1 MSRNSNMPMSI
12 DAMLDMERE
21 EVLALL
27 ENKQA
32 GSSGGGIRSSSPYT
46 NAPRSPVRSMLDVG
60 DDDAGSAHRRT
71 SPAPQPPVRSMLDI
85 EGAPPAPAPAPIRS
99 MLDVGGPAAVRP
111 SSQTRSPYNR
121 STPSSP
127 TMAHAS
133 IYKGSSQPP
142 TSRLHPRSSS
152 DAAFRPAD
160 FGARRPMG
168 SSNDRTSE
176 YQFSGILPSSASGNL
191 LGKRSSQGKRP
202 SGGSSLAD
210 ALRGYDFSGLQ
221 LPSRARNSSA
231 NRPGYHQSKSP
242 HNRWDDRSK
251 SPAVPRDP
259 NQVMLSD
266 GRIVDMNNA
275 YRRLSDANLA
285 FSSGSLSQLPMRKR
299 SDDAGA
305 GRLIKDYLGPDGE
318 HLDSSDDDEP
328 FSSDDEDRGRKKAPR
343 SLNPDAKG
351 EVDEKS
357 RSRSGGNK
365 RAPLSLLAAADE
377 DRSNIASRQS
387 YQYRSLL
394 EPEIQVTN
402 TSGETMKP
410 SKGGVH
416 PHTSYDHNPLSA
428 TQSVVDS
435 DEEADMDDIKRAQ
448 KLSFTMTNVLHNPEA
463 HRSIR
468 IIYRGEYHK
477 VAQSAE
483 EEHHRLRKYL
493 VATDLSDEST
503 HALEWAIG
511 TVIRDGDT
519 LIAIY
524 CVDEETGVV
533 GEGGLVPDDPAAMKE
548 QAAAIHTVTNTKL
561 TPAPLSPVTEFRKL
575 HRRDDSSG
583 TAGSHSPAPPS
594 SRGGLGGDRTK
605 AEEERE
611 RAIHGM
617 TEKILRLLRKTRLQ
631 VRVIVEVLHCKNPRH
646 LITEVI
652 DLVNPTLVVI
662 GSRGRSALKGVILGS
677 FSNYLVTKSSVPV
690 MVARKRLRKQSKY
703 KQKAI
708 RQVNNLANPTA
719 RSLASAKID

>member
-1 MSRNSNMPMSI
+1 MSRNPNLPMSI

-27 ENKQA
+27 ESKQSGSAA
-32 GSSGGGIRSSSPYT
+32 GAMRSSSPYT
-46 NAPRSPVRSMLDVG
+46 NVPRSPVRSMLDVG
-60 DDDAGSAHRRT
+60 DDDASSAQGRT
-71 SPAPQPPVRSMLDI
+71 SPGPQPPVRSMLDI
-85 EGAPPAPAPAPIRS
+85 DGPPPPAKPVRS
-99 MLDVGGPAAVRP
+99 MLDIGGPAALRP

-121 STPSSP
+121 SVPSSP
-127 TMAHAS
+127 TMANTS
-133 IYKGSSQPP
+133 LYKASSQP
-142 TSRLHPRSSS
+142 TNSRLHPRSSS
-152 DAAFRPAD
+152 DAAFKPAD
-160 FGARRPMG
+160 FGARKSLG
-168 SSNDRTSE
+168 SNDRVSE

-191 LGKRSSQGKRP
+191 PGKRQSQNKRT

-221 LPSRARNSSA
+221 LPGRVRNSSA

-242 HNRWDDRSK
+242 HNRWNDRSK

-305 GRLIKDYLGPDGE
+305 GRLVKDYLGPDGE
-318 HLDSSDDDEP
+318 HLDSSDDDDQ

-343 SLNPDAKG
+343 ALNPDAKG
-351 EVDEKS
+351 ENDDDDKS
-357 RSRSGGNK
+357 RSRSGGSK
-365 RAPLSLLAAADE
+365 RAAQSLLAAADE
-377 DRSNIASRQS
+377 DRSNIASQQS

-394 EPEIQVTN
+394 EPEIKVTN
-402 TSGETMKP
+402 TSGETVKP
-410 SKGGVH
+410 SKAGVH
-416 PHTSYDHNPLSA
+416 PHTSYDHNPNSA

-435 DEEADMDDIKRAQ
+435 DEEADVDDIKRAQ

-477 VAQSAE
+477 IAQNAE
-483 EEHHRLRKYL
+483 EDNHRLRKYL

-524 CVDEETGVV
+524 CVDEETGVT
-533 GEGGLVPDDPAAMKE
+533 GEGSQVPDDPAAMKE
-548 QAAAIHTVTNTKL
+548 QAAAINTVTNNRM
-561 TPAPLSPVTEFRKL
+561 TPAPLSPVTEFKKL

-583 TAGSHSPAPPS
+583 TTGSSPAAV
-594 SRGGLGGDRTK
+594 RGERTK
-605 AEEERE
+605 TEEERE
-611 RAIHGM
+611 RAIQGM
-617 TEKILRLLRKTRLQ
+617 TEKILRLLRKTKLQ

-708 RQVNNLANPTA
+708 RQVNNLSNPAA

>member
-1 MSRNSNMPMSI
+1 MSI

-27 ENKQA
+27 ENKQS
-32 GSSGGGIRSSSPYT
+32 GSSGGGMRSSSPYT

-60 DDDAGSAHRRT
+60 DDDTGSAHRQT
-71 SPAPQPPVRSMLDI
+71 SPGPQPPVRSMLDI
-85 EGAPPAPAPAPIRS
+85 DGAAPRAAPVRS
-99 MLDVGGPAAVRP
+99 MLDVGGPAAMRP
-111 SSQTRSPYNR
+111 SSQTRLSYNR

-127 TMAHAS
+127 TMGQAS
-133 IYKGSSQPP
+133 LYKGSSQPP
-142 TSRLHPRSSS
+142 SSRLHPRSSS
-152 DAAFRPAD
+152 DAAFKPAD
-160 FGARRPMG
+160 FGARKSVLAG
-168 SSNDRTSE
+168 GNDRTSE
-176 YQFSGILPSSASGNL
+176 YQFSHILPSSASGNL
-191 LGKRSSQGKRP
+191 LGKRASQSSSKRP
-202 SGGSSLAD
+202 SGGSSLVD

-242 HNRWDDRSK
+242 HNRWNDRSK

-259 NQVMLSD
+259 NQVMLGD

-305 GRLIKDYLGPDGE
+305 GRLVKDYLGPDGE
-318 HLDSSDDDEP
+318 HLDSSDDDEQ

-351 EVDEKS
+351 ETDDES
-357 RSRSGGNK
+357 RSRSGGGK

-394 EPEIQVTN
+394 EPEINVTN
-402 TSGETMKP
+402 ASGETVKA
-410 SKGGVH
+410 SKVGVH
-416 PHTSYDHNPLSA
+416 PHTSYVHNPMSA

-435 DEEADMDDIKRAQ
+435 DDEADVDDIKRAQ

-477 VAQSAE
+477 ITQTAE
-483 EEHHRLRKYL
+483 DEHRRLRKYL

-519 LIAIY
+519 LIAIN
-524 CVDEETGVV
+524 CVDEETGVT
-533 GEGGLVPDDPAAMKE
+533 GEGGQVPDDPAAMRE
-548 QAAAIHTVTNTKL
+548 QAAAIHTVTNTKM
-561 TPAPLSPVTEFRKL
+561 TPAPLSPVSEFRKL

-583 TAGSHSPAPPS
+583 TAGSQSPVPPP
-594 SRGGLGGDRTK
+594 SRGGTAGGSGHGDQSK

-611 RAIHGM
+611 RAIQSM
-617 TEKILRLLRKTRLQ
+617 TDKILRLLRKTKLQ

-662 GSRGRSALKGVILGS
+662 GSRGRSALKG
-677 FSNYLVTKSSVPV
+677 
-690 MVARKRLRKQSKY
+690 
-703 KQKAI
+703 
-708 RQVNNLANPTA
+708 
-719 RSLASAKID
+719 

>member
-1 MSRNSNMPMSI
+1 MSRNPNLPMSI

-27 ENKQA
+27 ENKN
-32 GSSGGGIRSSSPYT
+32 SGGAGGGMRSSSPYT

-60 DDDAGSAHRRT
+60 DDDAGSSHGRT
-71 SPAPQPPVRSMLDI
+71 SPGPQPPVRSMLDI
-85 EGAPPAPAPAPIRS
+85 DGPPPAAQPVRS
-99 MLDVGGPAAVRP
+99 MLDVGGPAALRP

-127 TMAHAS
+127 TMANAPLYKAS
-133 IYKGSSQPP
+133 AQSPI
-142 TSRLHPRSSS
+142 SRLHPRSSS
-152 DAAFRPAD
+152 DAAFKPAD
-160 FGARRPMG
+160 FGARKSLG
-168 SSNDRTSE
+168 SNDRVSE

-191 LGKRSSQGKRP
+191 IPKRPAQNKRS
-202 SGGSSLAD
+202 SGGSSLVE

-242 HNRWDDRSK
+242 HNRWNDRSK
-251 SPAVPRDP
+251 SPAVPRDS
-259 NQVMLSD
+259 NQVMLGD
-266 GRIVDMNNA
+266 GRIVDMNSA

-305 GRLIKDYLGPDGE
+305 GRLVKDYLGPDGE
-318 HLDSSDDDEP
+318 HLESSDDDEP
-328 FSSDDEDRGRKKAPR
+328 LSSDDEDRGRKKAPR

-351 EVDEKS
+351 ETDEENDS
-357 RSRSGGNK
+357 RSRSGGSK
-365 RAPLSLLAAADE
+365 RAALSLLAAADE
-377 DRSNIASRQS
+377 DRSNIASHQS

-394 EPEIQVTN
+394 EPEIKVTN
-402 TSGETMKP
+402 TSGETVKP
-410 SKGGVH
+410 SKTGVH
-416 PHTSYDHNPLSA
+416 PHTSYDHNPNSA

-435 DEEADMDDIKRAQ
+435 DEEADVDDIKRAQ
-448 KLSFTMTNVLHNPEA
+448 KLSFTMTNILHNPEA

-477 VAQSAE
+477 IAQNAE
-483 EEHHRLRKYL
+483 DEHHRLRKYL

-524 CVDEETGVV
+524 CVDEETGVTGDGV
-533 GEGGLVPDDPAAMKE
+533 QVPDDVAAMKE
-548 QAAAIHTVTNTKL
+548 QAAAINTVTNTRMA
-561 TPAPLSPVTEFRKL
+561 PAPLSPVTEFKKL

-583 TAGSHSPAPPS
+583 TTGSKSPAAAARS
-594 SRGGLGGDRTK
+594 ERTK
-605 AEEERE
+605 AEDERE
-611 RAIHGM
+611 RAIQGM
-617 TEKILRLLRKTRLQ
+617 TERILRLLRKTKLQ
-631 VRVIVEVLHCKNPRH
+631 VRVVVEVLHCKNPRH

-662 GSRGRSALKGVILGS
+662 GSRGRSALKG
-677 FSNYLVTKSSVPV
+677 
-690 MVARKRLRKQSKY
+690 
-703 KQKAI
+703 
-708 RQVNNLANPTA
+708 
-719 RSLASAKID
+719 

>member
-1 MSRNSNMPMSI
+1 MSI

-27 ENKQA
+27 ENKPSSSSSNGA
-32 GSSGGGIRSSSPYT
+32 GSMRSASPYAH
-46 NAPRSPVRSMLDVG
+46 APRSPVRSMLDVVA
-60 DDDAGSAHRRT
+60 DDDDTGSANRRT

-85 EGAPPAPAPAPIRS
+85 DGPAQPPSKPVRS
-99 MLDVGGPAAVRP
+99 MLDVGGPATARP
-111 SSQTRSPYNR
+111 SSQTRLPYNR

-127 TMAHAS
+127 TMAQAS
-133 IYKGSSQPP
+133 LYKSSSNPP
-142 TSRLHPRSSS
+142 SRLHPRSSS
-152 DAAFRPAD
+152 DAAFQPAD
-160 FGARRPMG
+160 FGPRRSAGPPVI
-168 SSNDRTSE
+168 NDRTSE

-191 LGKRSSQGKRP
+191 PGNKRSSGKRP

-221 LPSRARNSSA
+221 LPSSKNRNSSTS
-231 NRPGYHQSKSP
+231 RPGYHQSKSP
-242 HNRWDDRSK
+242 HNRWNDRSK

-259 NQVMLSD
+259 NQVRLGD
-266 GRIVDMNNA
+266 GRIVDMSSA

-285 FSSGSLSQLPMRKR
+285 YSSGSLSQLPMRKR

-305 GRLIKDYLGPDGE
+305 GRLVKDYLGPDGE

-328 FSSDDEDRGRKKAPR
+328 LSSDDEDRGRKKAPR

-351 EVDEKS
+351 ETEDDGS
-357 RSRSGGNK
+357 RSRSGGGK
-365 RAPLSLLAAADE
+365 RAALSLLAAADE
-377 DRSNIASRQS
+377 DRSNVASHQS

-394 EPEIQVTN
+394 EPEIKITN
-402 TSGETMKP
+402 SSGDTVKP
-410 SKGGVH
+410 SKAGVH
-416 PHTSYDHNPLSA
+416 PHTSYDHNPMSA
-428 TQSVVDS
+428 TQSGVDS

-448 KLSFTMTNVLHNPEA
+448 KLSFNMTNILHNPEA

-477 VAQSAE
+477 IAQSADE
-483 EEHHRLRKYL
+483 DNQRLRKYL

-533 GEGGLVPDDPAAMKE
+533 SEGAHVPDDPAAMKE
-548 QAAAIHTVTNTKL
+548 QAAAINTVTNTKM
-561 TPAPLSPVTEFRKL
+561 TPAPLSPVSEFKKM

-583 TAGSHSPAPPS
+583 TGGGSPTPTARSERS
-594 SRGGLGGDRTK
+594 K
-605 AEEERE
+605 AAEERE
-611 RAIHGM
+611 RAIQGM
-617 TEKILRLLRKTRLQ
+617 TEKILRLLRKTKLQ

-646 LITEVI
+646 LMTEVI
-652 DLVNPTLVVI
+652 DLVSPTLVVI
-662 GSRGRSALKGVILGS
+662 GSRGRSALKG
-677 FSNYLVTKSSVPV
+677 
-690 MVARKRLRKQSKY
+690 
-703 KQKAI
+703 
-708 RQVNNLANPTA
+708 
-719 RSLASAKID
+719 

>member
-1 MSRNSNMPMSI
+1 MSRKPNMPMSI

-32 GSSGGGIRSSSPYT
+32 SGSGSGLRSASPYT

-60 DDDAGSAHRRT
+60 DDDTGSADRRT

-85 EGAPPAPAPAPIRS
+85 DGPPPKPVRS

-111 SSQTRSPYNR
+111 SSQTRMPYNR

-127 TMAHAS
+127 TLAS
-133 IYKGSSQPP
+133 AQLYKNSSQPP
-142 TSRLHPRSSS
+142 SRLHPRSSS
-152 DAAFRPAD
+152 DAAFKQPAD
-160 FGARRPMG
+160 FGPRRPVG
-168 SSNDRTSE
+168 APVGNDRTSE

-191 LGKRSSQGKRP
+191 LGKRPSNSKRS
-202 SGGSSLAD
+202 SGGSSLVE

-221 LPSRARNSSA
+221 LPGSRNRNSSA

-242 HNRWDDRSK
+242 HNRWSDRSK
-251 SPAVPRDP
+251 SPGLPRDS
-259 NQVMLSD
+259 NQVMLGD

-285 FSSGSLSQLPMRKR
+285 YSQGSLSQLAMRKK
-299 SDDAGA
+299 SDDG
-305 GRLIKDYLGPDGE
+305 GRLVKDYLGPDGE
-318 HLDSSDDDEP
+318 HLESSDDDEQ

-351 EVDEKS
+351 ETDDEGS
-357 RSRSGGNK
+357 RTRSGGNK
-365 RAPLSLLAAADE
+365 RTPLSLLAAADE
-377 DRSNIASRQS
+377 DRSNIASQQS

-394 EPEIQVTN
+394 EPEIKITN
-402 TSGETMKP
+402 TSGESVKP
-410 SKGGVH
+410 SKIGVH
-416 PHTSYDHNPLSA
+416 PHTSYDHNPMSA

-448 KLSFTMTNVLHNPEA
+448 KLSFTMTNVLHNAEA

-477 VAQSAE
+477 IAQSAE
-483 EEHHRLRKYL
+483 DDHRRLRKYL

-524 CVDEETGVV
+524 CVDEETGVIS
-533 GEGGLVPDDPAAMKE
+533 EGALVPDEPGAMKE
-548 QAAAIHTVTNTKL
+548 QAAAINVVTNTKMA
-561 TPAPLSPVTEFRKL
+561 PAPLSPVTEFKKL
-575 HRRDDSSG
+575 HRRDDSGASVS
-583 TAGSHSPAPPS
+583 TPGSSPAPPG
-594 SRGGLGGDRTK
+594 SRGAHSKT
-605 AEEERE
+605 EEERE
-611 RAIHGM
+611 RAIQVM
-617 TEKILRLLRKTRLQ
+617 TEKILRLLRKTKLQ

-662 GSRGRSALKGVILGS
+662 GSRGRSALKGYVY
-677 FSNYLVTKSSVPV
+677 NDQ
-690 MVARKRLRKQSKY
+690 RLRNIGG
-703 KQKAI
+703 AP
-708 RQVNNLANPTA
+708 ANVF
-719 RSLASAKID
+719 I

>member
-1 MSRNSNMPMSI
+1 MSRNPNMPMSI

-27 ENKQA
+27 ESKNS
-32 GSSGGGIRSSSPYT
+32 GSAAANAMRSSSPYT
-46 NAPRSPVRSMLDVG
+46 TAPRSPVRSMLDVG
-60 DDDAGSAHRRT
+60 DDDASSAHGRT
-71 SPAPQPPVRSMLDI
+71 SPGPQPPVRSMLDVDGPI
-85 EGAPPAPAPAPIRS
+85 PAAQPVRS
-99 MLDVGGPAAVRP
+99 MLDVGGPAAMRP

-121 STPSSP
+121 SVPSSP
-127 TMAHAS
+127 TMANS
-133 IYKGSSQPP
+133 SLYKASSQPP
-142 TSRLHPRSSS
+142 SRLHPRSSS
-152 DAAFRPAD
+152 DAAFKPAE
-160 FGARRPMG
+160 FGARKPLG
-168 SSNDRTSE
+168 SSDRTSE

-191 LGKRSSQGKRP
+191 PGKRSSQSKRAT
-202 SGGSSLAD
+202 GGSSSLVE

-242 HNRWDDRSK
+242 HNRWNDRSK

-305 GRLIKDYLGPDGE
+305 GRLVKDYLGPDGE

-328 FSSDDEDRGRKKAPR
+328 PSSDDEDRGRKKAPR

-351 EVDEKS
+351 ETDDDDDVS
-357 RSRSGGNK
+357 HPHSGGSK

-377 DRSNIASRQS
+377 DRSIIASQQS

-394 EPEIQVTN
+394 EPEIKVTN
-402 TSGETMKP
+402 TSGETVKP
-410 SKGGVH
+410 SKTGVH
-416 PHTSYDHNPLSA
+416 PHTSYDHNPHSA
-428 TQSVVDS
+428 TQSVIDS
-435 DEEADMDDIKRAQ
+435 DEEADVDDIKRAQ
-448 KLSFTMTNVLHNPEA
+448 KLSFTMTNVLHNAEA

-477 VAQSAE
+477 ITQTAE
-483 EEHHRLRKYL
+483 DEHRRLRKYL

-524 CVDEETGVV
+524 CVDEETGVT
-533 GEGGLVPDDPAAMKE
+533 GEGVQVPDDPAAMKE
-548 QAAAIHTVTNTKL
+548 QAAAINTVTNNKV
-561 TPAPLSPVTEFRKL
+561 TPAPLSPVTEFKKL

-583 TAGSHSPAPPS
+583 TTGSSPAPAARS
-594 SRGGLGGDRTK
+594 ERTK

-611 RAIHGM
+611 RAIQGM
-617 TEKILRLLRKTRLQ
+617 TEKILRLLRKTKLQ

-708 RQVNNLANPTA
+708 RQVNNLSNPAA

>member
-1 MSRNSNMPMSI
+1 MSRNPAVPMSI

-27 ENKQA
+27 ESKNSGSA
-32 GSSGGGIRSSSPYT
+32 GGPMRSSSPYT
-46 NAPRSPVRSMLDVG
+46 TAPRSPVRSMLDVG
-60 DDDAGSAHRRT
+60 DDDAGSAHGRT
-71 SPAPQPPVRSMLDI
+71 SPVPQPPVRSMLDI
-85 EGAPPAPAPAPIRS
+85 DGPPPAAQPVRS
-99 MLDVGGPAAVRP
+99 MLDVGGPAALRP
-111 SSQTRSPYNR
+111 SSQTRAPYNR
-121 STPSSP
+121 SVPSSP
-127 TMAHAS
+127 TMATS
-133 IYKGSSQPP
+133 SLYKGSSQPP
-142 TSRLHPRSSS
+142 ISRLHPRSSS
-152 DAAFRPAD
+152 DAAFKPAE
-160 FGARRPMG
+160 FGARKPLG
-168 SSNDRTSE
+168 SNDRTSE

-191 LGKRSSQGKRP
+191 PGKRASQSKRT
-202 SGGSSLAD
+202 SGGSSLVE

-242 HNRWDDRSK
+242 HNRWNDRSK

-299 SDDAGA
+299 SDDAGT

-318 HLDSSDDDEP
+318 HLESSDDDEAY
-328 FSSDDEDRGRKKAPR
+328 SSDDEDRGRTKAPR

-351 EVDEKS
+351 ESDDDNS
-357 RSRSGGNK
+357 RSRSGGIK

-377 DRSNIASRQS
+377 DRSNIASQQS

-394 EPEIQVTN
+394 EPEIKVTN
-402 TSGETMKP
+402 TSGETVKP
-410 SKGGVH
+410 SKAGVH
-416 PHTSYDHNPLSA
+416 PHTSYDHNPNSA

-435 DEEADMDDIKRAQ
+435 DEEADVDDIKRAQ
-448 KLSFTMTNVLHNPEA
+448 NLSFTMTNVLHNPEA

-477 VAQSAE
+477 ITQSAE
-483 EEHHRLRKYL
+483 EEHRRLRKYL

-533 GEGGLVPDDPAAMKE
+533 TGEGSQVPDDPAAMKE
-548 QAAAIHTVTNTKL
+548 QAAAINTVTNTKV
-561 TPAPLSPVTEFRKL
+561 TPAPLSPVTEFKRL

-583 TAGSHSPAPPS
+583 TTGSSPAPTAV
-594 SRGGLGGDRTK
+594 RGERTK

-611 RAIHGM
+611 RAIQGM
-617 TEKILRLLRKTRLQ
+617 TEKILRLLRKTKLQ

-708 RQVNNLANPTA
+708 RQVNNLSNPTA

>member
-1 MSRNSNMPMSI
+1 MSRTNMPMSI

-27 ENKQA
+27 ESKNSGSA
-32 GSSGGGIRSSSPYT
+32 GDSMRSSSPYA
-46 NAPRSPVRSMLDVG
+46 NPPRSPVRSMLDVG
-60 DDDAGSAHRRT
+60 DDDAPSAHGRT
-71 SPAPQPPVRSMLDI
+71 SPTPQPPVRSMLDVDCPL
-85 EGAPPAPAPAPIRS
+85 PPAPPVRS
-99 MLDVGGPAAVRP
+99 MLDVGGPAALRP
-111 SSQTRSPYNR
+111 SSQTRAPYNR
-121 STPSSP
+121 SMPSSP
-127 TMAHAS
+127 TMATSS
-133 IYKGSSQPP
+133 IYKGSSQPSG
-142 TSRLHPRSSS
+142 SRLHPRSSS
-152 DAAFRPAD
+152 DAAFKPAE
-160 FGARRPMG
+160 FGPRKSLG
-168 SSNDRTSE
+168 SNDRVSE
-176 YQFSGILPSSASGNL
+176 YQFSGMLPSSASGNL
-191 LGKRSSQGKRP
+191 PGKRPSQGKRT
-202 SGGSSLAD
+202 SGGSSLVE

-231 NRPGYHQSKSP
+231 SRPGYHQSKSP
-242 HNRWDDRSK
+242 HSRWTDRSK
-251 SPAVPRDP
+251 SPAPPRDP
-259 NQVMLSD
+259 NQVMLGD

-305 GRLIKDYLGPDGE
+305 GRLVKDYLGPDGE
-318 HLDSSDDDEP
+318 HLESSDDDEQV
-328 FSSDDEDRGRKKAPR
+328 SSDDEDRGRKKAPR

-351 EVDEKS
+351 ETDDEE
-357 RSRSGGNK
+357 SRSGSGGSK

-377 DRSNIASRQS
+377 DRSNIASKQS

-394 EPEIQVTN
+394 EPEIKVTN
-402 TSGETMKP
+402 TSGETVKA
-410 SKGGVH
+410 SKAGVH
-416 PHTSYDHNPLSA
+416 PHTSYDHNPNSA
-428 TQSVVDS
+428 TQSVIDS
-435 DEEADMDDIKRAQ
+435 DEEADVDDIKRAQ
-448 KLSFTMTNVLHNPEA
+448 KLSFTMTNVLHNAEA

-477 VAQSAE
+477 IAQTAE
-483 EEHHRLRKYL
+483 DEHRRMRKYL

-524 CVDEETGVV
+524 CVDEETGVT
-533 GEGGLVPDDPAAMKE
+533 GEGSQVPDDAAAMKE
-548 QAAAIHTVTNTKL
+548 QAAAINTVANTRM

-583 TAGSHSPAPPS
+583 TTGSSPAPVA
-594 SRGGLGGDRTK
+594 RGDRTK
-605 AEEERE
+605 TEEERE
-611 RAIHGM
+611 RAIQGM
-617 TEKILRLLRKTRLQ
+617 TEKILRLLRKTKLQ

-708 RQVNNLANPTA
+708 RQVNNLSNPAA